1 MVVRRQ
7 ILRLSSHCF
16 AFTLSNI
23 RHFTPLRM
31 TKCAAKYK
39 SWRCY
44 ELVCQSLVT
53 SHLRLLIPSYSSL
66 LSNFLWQPFLVSS
79 SRAQP
84 RDLSRETLIQSLSDF
99 TLESLCIARNNL
111 TRIASYLRKV
121 MTKLCIKILVKS
133 DSAIESAFPLHCG
146 QYRIGTGREKMPYW
160 YVFLRSHRR
169 HLSVCKED
177 FSLTLEMTI
186 RETEVF

>member
-1 MVVRRQ
+1 MVVRCQ

-66 LSNFLWQPFLVSS
+66 LSNFLWQPFPVLS

-111 TRIASYLRKV
+111 TRIASYLRKG

-146 QYRIGTGREKMPYW
+146 QYPISTGRETMPCCC
-160 YVFLRSHRR
+160 VFLCSHRR

-177 FSLTLEMTI
+177 FSL
-186 RETEVF
+186 RSK

>member
-7 ILRLSSHCF
+7 ILRLSSHCS

-66 LSNFLWQPFLVSS
+66 LSNFWGGSHSSHRHPERSRGIFLALRSVSHKHWQGNDVVATCFCVHIGIVCRSARKI
-79 SRAQP
+79 SR
-84 RDLSRETLIQSLSDF
+84 
-99 TLESLCIARNNL
+99 CARNDDTGVRGL
-111 TRIASYLRKV
+111 
-121 MTKLCIKILVKS
+121 LV
-133 DSAIESAFPLHCG
+133 
-146 QYRIGTGREKMPYW
+146 T
-160 YVFLRSHRR
+160 SHQSQVPS
-169 HLSVCKED
+169 H
-177 FSLTLEMTI
+177 
-186 RETEVF
+186 